1 MRSAETRYRP
11 DVRAREETPMPGT
24 DRTSASHRRKFSS
37 PASFRMRIRLRSA
50 AAPALLVL
58 ALAAGVSSDASA
70 DDHDARRA
78 GHPVRIAAYLLH
90 PVGVALDWL
99 IVRPA
104 HWVVEREPFRTIF
117 GHEPD

>member
-1 MRSAETRYRP
+1 
-11 DVRAREETPMPGT
+11 MPGA
-24 DRTSASHRRKFSS
+24 DRNPAFSRPGSDRRGLSS
-37 PASFRMRIRLRSA
+37 PTFFRMRVRLLSA

-58 ALAAGVSSDASA
+58 ALATGVPGSARA

-78 GHPVRIAAYLLH
+78 GHPLRIVAYALH